1 MRPGSN
7 RLSLCVC
14 LASWVMTGC
23 NLTQPNRAP
32 ISESGFTQAQRDAEQ
47 LLQTG
52 LKQYDQGRYK
62 RAAATLQ
69 QALDMG
75 LASANQTRAYKHLAF
90 ISCTSNRERQ
100 CRNEFRKALELD
112 SRFDLTPAE
121 AGHPQWGPVFRSVKA
136 TYK

>member
-1 MRPGSN
+1 MRANLLSRSVCIVLVLIAGCGLTRPTPAPVSEPG
-7 RLSLCVC
+7 V
-14 LASWVMTGC
+14 
-23 NLTQPNRAP
+23 
-32 ISESGFTQAQRDAEQ
+32 IQAQRDAVQ

-52 LKQYDQGRYK
+52 LKQYDQGQYK

-75 LASANQTRAYKHLAF
+75 LVTANQTLAYKHLAF
-90 ISCTSNRERQ
+90 ISCTSNRESQ

-136 TYK
+136 ISK

>member
-1 MRPGSN
+1 MRANLLSRSVCIVLVLIAGCGLTRPTPAPVSEPG
-7 RLSLCVC
+7 V
-14 LASWVMTGC
+14 
-23 NLTQPNRAP
+23 
-32 ISESGFTQAQRDAEQ
+32 IQAQRDAVQ

-52 LKQYDQGRYK
+52 LKQYDQGQYK

-75 LASANQTRAYKHLAF
+75 LATANQTRAYKHLAF
-90 ISCTSNRERQ
+90 ISCTSNRESQ

-112 SRFDLTPAE
+112 ARFDLTPAE

-136 TYK
+136 ISK

>member
-1 MRPGSN
+1 MRANLLSRSVCIVLVLIAGCGLTRPTPAPVSEPG
-7 RLSLCVC
+7 V
-14 LASWVMTGC
+14 
-23 NLTQPNRAP
+23 
-32 ISESGFTQAQRDAEQ
+32 IQAQRDAVQ

-52 LKQYDQGRYK
+52 LKQYDQGQYK

-75 LASANQTRAYKHLAF
+75 LVPANQTLAYKHLAF
-90 ISCTSNRERQ
+90 ISCTSNRESQ

-136 TYK
+136 ISK

>member
-1 MRPGSN
+1 
-7 RLSLCVC
+7 
-14 LASWVMTGC
+14 MTGC
-23 NLTQPNRAP
+23 SLTQPNHAP
-32 ISESGFTQAQRDAEQ
+32 IRESGFTQAQRDAEQ

-52 LKQYDQGRYK
+52 LTQYDQGQYK

-69 QALDMG
+69 QALNMG
-75 LASANQTRAYKHLAF
+75 LVPANQTLAYKHLAF
-90 ISCTSNRERQ
+90 ISCTSNRESQ

-136 TYK
+136 ISK

>member
-1 MRPGSN
+1 
-7 RLSLCVC
+7 
-14 LASWVMTGC
+14 MTGC
-23 NLTQPNRAP
+23 SLTQPNRAP
-32 ISESGFTQAQRDAEQ
+32 IRESGFTQAQRDAEQ

-52 LKQYDQGRYK
+52 LTQYDQGQYK

-75 LASANQTRAYKHLAF
+75 LASADQTLAYKHLAF

-112 SRFDLTPAE
+112 PRFDLTPAE

-136 TYK
+136 TSK